1 MSKFSPGGLGS
12 AIKFVK
18 NFRSLNSGEI
28 IQEVSRPFGLQIN
41 GSPENRD
48 NLVQRLSI
56 EAPGR
61 EPSTHVAAFPPISA
75 GIDVPDGA
83 IVERAKTPVIT
94 LDADEVAGDEA
105 RLALVLAQIVVDN
118 PEIRLAISSRLP
130 AFRPAVVAGLI
141 NEASWMNARI
151 AVLSAL
157 PAIIPF
163 TEILLPAAALG
174 DMVILTRNQA
184 VLLLRIAAA
193 YGLPVHLKDRTKEL
207 LPVVGTAFGW
217 RAVARELIG
226 MVPGGIG
233 IVVKGAVA
241 FAGTYTVGRA
251 ASIYYSTGYSLKPPR
266 LKKLYQDAYRSAIS
280 QVRQMV
286 KGERNRKAK
295 NLVNEERPTVELE
308 QPSASE

>member
-1 MSKFSPGGLGS
+1 MSKFTPGGLGS

-18 NFRSLNSGEI
+18 NFRSLNSAEI
-28 IQEVSRPFGLQIN
+28 IQEVSRPFGLQVA
-41 GSPENRD
+41 GTEENR
-48 NLVQRLSI
+48 NILMGRLSL

-61 EPSTHVAAFPPISA
+61 PVPPNVSAFPPVDPGTESKERSA
-75 GIDVPDGA
+75 PIIA
-83 IVERAKTPVIT
+83 
-94 LDADEVAGDEA
+94 LDADDLAGDEVK
-105 RLALVLAQIVVDN
+105 LALAMAQIVVDN
-118 PEIRLAISSRLP
+118 PEVRLAIASRLP

-141 NEASWMNARI
+141 NEASWTNARI
-151 AVLSAL
+151 AVISAL
-157 PAIIPF
+157 PGIIPF
-163 TEILLPAAALG
+163 TELLLPAAAIG

-184 VLLLRIAAA
+184 VLLLKIAAA

-226 MVPGGIG
+226 LVPGGIG

-251 ASIYYSTGYSLKPPR
+251 ASIYYSTGHTLKPPR
-266 LKKLYQDAYRSAIS
+266 LKKLYQDAYRSAIG

-286 KGERNRKAK
+286 KGERNRRAE
-295 NLVNEERPTVELE
+295 NLLTEEHSTAE
-308 QPSASE
+308 

>member
-1 MSKFSPGGLGS
+1 MSKFTPPGLSS
-12 AIKFVK
+12 AINFVK
-18 NFRSLNSGEI
+18 NFRSLNSSEI
-28 IQEVSRPFGLQIN
+28 TQEVERQFGFEIK
-41 GSPENRD
+41 GSAENCHA
-48 NLVQRLSI
+48 LLERLMI

-61 EPSTHVAAFPPISA
+61 SAPSNVGAYPAIEAEPKIL
-75 GIDVPDGA
+75 
-83 IVERAKTPVIT
+83 
-94 LDADEVAGDEA
+94 LDADDLAGDEEKF
-105 RLALVLAQIVVDN
+105 ALVLAQIVVDN
-118 PEIRLAISSRLP
+118 PKIRLSLASRLP

-141 NEASWMNARI
+141 NEASWNNAKI
-151 AVLSAL
+151 AVISAL
-157 PAIIPF
+157 PGVIPF
-163 TEILLPAAALG
+163 TELLLPATALG

-233 IVVKGAVA
+233 IVVKGAIA

-251 ASIYYSTGYSLKPPR
+251 ASIYYSTGTSLKPPR
-266 LKKLYQDAYRSAIS
+266 LKKLYLDAYRSAVG

-286 KGERNRKAK
+286 KRERNRGAEH
-295 NLVNEERPTVELE
+295 LLNEEHSTTE
-308 QPSASE
+308 